1 MKLTN
6 RWNRFIYRLW
16 APVYDSLFDRCF
28 AAPGRRQAVQVLNLQ
43 PGECVIL
50 VGVGTGADLP
60 LLPKGIQA
68 LGVDLSP
75 EMLAQAKAKLSLL
88 TGRDVTLI
96 QGDAQSLPLAAGQ
109 FDAAL
114 LNLVL
119 SVVPDAAGCF
129 IEVLRSLRPDAR
141 AVIFDKFLPDGSR
154 LTLWRKLFNLITML
168 IGTDITR
175 RFGDLAAGTRCVKIR
190 DEPSLLHGAYRVILV
205 RSH

>member
-6 RWNRFIYRLW
+6 HWNHFVYRLW

-28 AAPGRRQAVQVLNLQ
+28 ASPGRRQAMQMLNFQ

-75 EMLAQAKAKLSLL
+75 EMLAQAKAKLSL
-88 TGRDVTLI
+88 RERNVNLI
-96 QGDAQSLPLAAGQ
+96 QGDAQFLPLAADQ

-119 SVVPDAAGCF
+119 SVVPDSAGCF
-129 IEVLRSLRPDAR
+129 SEALRSLRPDAR
-141 AVIFDKFLPDGSR
+141 AVIFDKFLPDEGR
-154 LTLWRKLFNLITML
+154 LNIWRKLFNLITML
-168 IGTDITR
+168 FGTDITR
-175 RFGDLAAGTRCVKIR
+175 RFGDLAAGNRCVKIR
-190 DEPSLLHGAYRVILV
+190 DKPSLLRGAYRIILV
-205 RSH
+205 RSY

>member
-6 RWNRFIYRLW
+6 HWNRFIYRLW

-28 AAPGRRQAVQVLNLQ
+28 AAPGRRQAAQVLDLQ

-60 LLPKGIQA
+60 LLPNGIQA

-75 EMLAQAKAKLSLL
+75 EMLAQAKAKLSL
-88 TGRDVTLI
+88 RERNVTLI

-114 LNLVL
+114 LNLFL

-129 IEVLRSLRPDAR
+129 SEISAP
-141 AVIFDKFLPDGSR
+141 
-154 LTLWRKLFNLITML
+154 
-168 IGTDITR
+168 
-175 RFGDLAAGTRCVKIR
+175 
-190 DEPSLLHGAYRVILV
+190 
-205 RSH
+205 